1 MSGLLIFGCGKMG
14 GAFLNGA
21 LKNGQ
26 SPDGIRV
33 VEPNAEIRASLKN
46 MNVIAAETPEPFSD
60 FCPDAV
66 FVAVKP
72 FLIENIINDVKAFTD
87 KGAVLLSIVA
97 GRPVAWF
104 EEKLGKTAAIVR
116 AMPNT
121 PAAVGR
127 GITGIFANK
136 AVSDEQKKYVKSLLN
151 ACGDTLELENENLMD
166 AVTAV
171 SGSGPAYVFY
181 LTETLAQ
188 AAEATGL
195 NRADAERLA
204 RSTVVG
210 AAELMRQSPETPET
224 LRKNVTTPNGTTA
237 AALAVLTDENSGFA
251 PLMTKAVK
259 AAEKRS
265 KELATA

>member
-1 MSGLLIFGCGKMG
+1 
-14 GAFLNGA
+14 
-21 LKNGQ
+21 
-26 SPDGIRV
+26 
-33 VEPNAEIRASLKN
+33 
-46 MNVIAAETPEPFSD
+46 
-60 FCPDAV
+60 
-66 FVAVKP
+66 
-72 FLIENIINDVKAFTD
+72 
-87 KGAVLLSIVA
+87 
-97 GRPVAWF
+97 
-104 EEKLGKTAAIVR
+104 
-116 AMPNT
+116 
-121 PAAVGR
+121 
-127 GITGIFANK
+127 
-136 AVSDEQKKYVKSLLN
+136 
-151 ACGDTLELENENLMD
+151 MD

-181 LTETLAQ
+181 LTEALAQ

-204 RSTVVG
+204 RATVVG